1 MEALFAG
8 AVTFA
13 FVLAFMFV
21 VGFFGWLAGKLW
33 DESPGCSTVL
43 FLGLTGGLLFGLLAA
58 LEVASK

>member
-1 MEALFAG
+1 MDALFAG

-21 VGFFGWLAGKLW
+21 VGFFGWLAGKL
-33 DESPGCSTVL
+33 SPGCSTVL